1 MTIRTK
7 DDHKVKMYENDIAEL
22 VDAVADQNVGR
33 ICWAARYL
41 SEFADAICKID
52 IAEYEAEIER
62 RRQIGLTIDPAT
74 AEMKFIWVDENDPY
88 GVLEEQ
94 YQSKVLRREYFALH
108 PDGTIGSLSRFAQ
121 SNTQSSVGPRR
132 ATDGHRRLRCRSRA
146 PQADWTDD

>member
-41 SEFADAICKID
+41 SESADAICKID

-74 AEMKFIWVDENDPY
+74 AETWFTLVDENDPY
-88 GVLEEQ
+88 GVLEEH
-94 YQSKVLRREYFALH
+94 YQAKVLRLEYFA
-108 PDGTIGSLSRFAQ
+108 AQ
-121 SNTQSSVGPRR
+121 PR
-132 ATDGHRRLRCRSRA
+132 G
-146 PQADWTDD
+146 Q